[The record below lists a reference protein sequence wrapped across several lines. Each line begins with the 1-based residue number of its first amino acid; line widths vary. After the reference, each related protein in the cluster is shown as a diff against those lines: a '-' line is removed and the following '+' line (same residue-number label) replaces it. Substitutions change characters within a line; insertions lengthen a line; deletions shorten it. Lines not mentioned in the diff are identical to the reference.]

1 MLHRLLV
8 YEVRK
13 ESVPQALALTSAF
26 VDEVGRKEGGTARY
40 VAFHETANPG
50 RFVHQVA
57 FRVASAEDYHLKTQW
72 RKRFMEG
79 LLPLCTS
86 PPAMVAL
93 SAVEAG

>member
-13 ESVPQALALTSAF
+13 ESIPQALALTRVF

-72 RKRFMEG
+72 RKRFLEG
-79 LLPLCTS
+79 IQPLCTS
-86 PPAMVAL
+86 PPTMVPL
-93 SAVEAG
+93 DAVDAP